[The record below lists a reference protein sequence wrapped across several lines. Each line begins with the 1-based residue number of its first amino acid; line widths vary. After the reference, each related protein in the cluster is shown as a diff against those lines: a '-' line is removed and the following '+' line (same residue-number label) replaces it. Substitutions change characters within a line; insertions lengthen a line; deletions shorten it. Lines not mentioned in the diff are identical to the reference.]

1 MNEERKNLFSEK
13 VSAGG
18 RTYFFDVKE
27 SVKGT
32 KYLVVTE
39 SKKVKERYEQSRVF
53 VFEEDLGAFTDG
65 LKKALGFIQGTPT
78 D

>member
-27 SVKGT
+27 SAKGT
-32 KYLVVTE
+32 KYLIVTE
-39 SKKVKERYEQSRVF
+39 SKKVGESHERSRILVF
-53 VFEEDLGAFTDG
+53 DSDLGSFTDG
-65 LKKALGFIQGTPT
+65 LKKALGFIQGTPI